1 MGNQFLIR
9 VYGVLINE
17 NDEILLSDEKF
28 RGKTFTKFPGGGLEY
43 GEGMIDCLV
52 REFKEEADI
61 EIKVGELL
69 YLTDFF
75 EASSFEP
82 NNQVVSVYYFVTSNE
97 VDKIKVSTIKNDFK
111 TELDKEES
119 FRWKKINELTAED
132 VTFRTEKRAI
142 EALHKLRVSAFD
154 K

>member
-75 EASSFEP
+75 EASSFDP
-82 NNQVVSVYYFVTSNE
+82 NNQVISVYYFVSTNE
-97 VDKIKVSTIKNDFK
+97 IDKIKTTSIKNDFK
-111 TELDKEES
+111 TELNQEES
-119 FRWKKINELTAED
+119 FRWKKISELTTDD
-132 VTFRTEKRAI
+132 VTFRTEKTAI
-142 EALHKLRVSAFD
+142 EVLKTIRNA
-154 K
+154 